1 MKLKTLIWSSL
12 LLLAATEAFAADA
25 GLRYIGSRG
34 LIRCG
39 TDLST
44 RSYAYKDEEKVWRG
58 IDADLCRVFSM
69 AIFGNSGSFEM
80 IDVQANE
87 ISKALSSNKIDIMF
101 GNNAMNAS
109 YEINSKAN
117 AVDIIYYDKQ
127 VFLAKPLEEEA
138 TSMAAYK
145 GSNVCA
151 VKNSEDLNNIYE
163 YNRKF
168 EAEFKPLSFINAAK
182 AKEAFFLNRCPLL
195 TANEI
200 YLKGLAQSVVTKDKS
215 MEILPEIVA
224 YRPIY
229 AYVNKENITLR
240 IVSKWILNALL
251 LAEAQNITSKN
262 VDVFIGLTDNSTRN
276 LLGAEKEL
284 WLDFGLKPDWVQK
297 AVRELGNYGEIYE
310 RNLGKDS
317 DNKIERDKNN
327 LIENGGLMKYQPF
340 I

>member
-44 RSYAYKDEEKVWRG
+44 RSYAYKDAEKVWRG

-117 AVDIIYYDKQ
+117 A
-127 VFLAKPLEEEA
+127 A
-138 TSMAAYK
+138 
-145 GSNVCA
+145 
-151 VKNSEDLNNIYE
+151 
-163 YNRKF
+163 
-168 EAEFKPLSFINAAK
+168 
-182 AKEAFFLNRCPLL
+182 
-195 TANEI
+195 
-200 YLKGLAQSVVTKDKS
+200 
-215 MEILPEIVA
+215 
-224 YRPIY
+224 
-229 AYVNKENITLR
+229 
-240 IVSKWILNALL
+240 
-251 LAEAQNITSKN
+251 
-262 VDVFIGLTDNSTRN
+262 
-276 LLGAEKEL
+276 
-284 WLDFGLKPDWVQK
+284 
-297 AVRELGNYGEIYE
+297 
-310 RNLGKDS
+310 
-317 DNKIERDKNN
+317 
-327 LIENGGLMKYQPF
+327 
-340 I
+340 

>member
-215 MEILPEIVA
+215 MEILPEIVV

-276 LLGAEKEL
+276 LLGAEKKL

>member
-80 IDVQANE
+80 IAFEANE

-276 LLGAEKEL
+276 LLGAEKKL

>member
-25 GLRYIGSRG
+25 GLRYFGSRG

-276 LLGAEKEL
+276 LLGAEKKL

>member
-12 LLLAATEAFAADA
+12 LLLAATEVFAADA

-168 EAEFKPLSFINAAK
+168 ETEFKPLSFINAAK

-276 LLGAEKEL
+276 LLGAEKKL

>member
-1 MKLKTLIWSSL
+1 MTRGCVISEAEDSS
-12 LLLAATEAFAADA
+12 AAVQTCP
-25 GLRYIGSRG
+25 S
-34 LIRCG
+34 
-39 TDLST
+39 

-276 LLGAEKEL
+276 LLGAEKKL

>member
-1 MKLKTLIWSSL
+1 
-12 LLLAATEAFAADA
+12 
-25 GLRYIGSRG
+25 
-34 LIRCG
+34 
-39 TDLST
+39 
-44 RSYAYKDEEKVWRG
+44 
-58 IDADLCRVFSM
+58 M

-215 MEILPEIVA
+215 MEILPEIVV

-276 LLGAEKEL
+276 LLGAEKKL

>member
-1 MKLKTLIWSSL
+1 MYKRQL

-276 LLGAEKEL
+276 LLGAEKKL

>member
-44 RSYAYKDEEKVWRG
+44 RSYAYRDEEKVWRG

-276 LLGAEKEL
+276 LLGAEKKL

>member
-44 RSYAYKDEEKVWRG
+44 RSYAYKDAEKVWRG

-168 EAEFKPLSFINAAK
+168 EAEFKPLSFINVAK

-276 LLGAEKEL
+276 LLGAEKKL

>member
-163 YNRKF
+163 YNRKY

-276 LLGAEKEL
+276 LLGAEKKL

-297 AVRELGNYGEIYE
+297 AVRELGNYGEIYA

>member
-12 LLLAATEAFAADA
+12 LLLATTEAFAADA

-276 LLGAEKEL
+276 LLGAEKKL

>member
-215 MEILPEIVA
+215 MEILPEIVV

-276 LLGAEKEL
+276 LLGAEKKL

-327 LIENGGLMKYQPF
+327 LIENGGLMK
-340 I
+340 

>member
-200 YLKGLAQSVVTKDKS
+200 YLKGLSQSVVTKDKS

-276 LLGAEKEL
+276 LLGAEKKL

>member
-44 RSYAYKDEEKVWRG
+44 RSYAYKDAEKVWRG

-127 VFLAKPLEEEA
+127 VFLTKPLEEEA

-276 LLGAEKEL
+276 LLGAEKKL

>member
-262 VDVFIGLTDNSTRN
+262 VDVFIGLTANSTRN
-276 LLGAEKEL
+276 LLGAEKKL